1 MDTMPQD
8 PSNWQ
13 LVFVAVAALSTRER
27 GWNMGQGHRI
37 NNRTVKFVV
46 SCCVVSEQLEV
57 STILV
62 SVESTGT
69 WLHAGTCPVFVR
81 YVVLEIYRVFFCFFF
96 FSVKYAS

>member
-13 LVFVAVAALSTRER
+13 LVFVAVAALST
-27 GWNMGQGHRI
+27 QGHRI
-37 NNRTVKFVV
+37 NNRTAKFVV

-81 YVVLEIYRVFFCFFF
+81 YVVLEIYRCFI
-96 FSVKYAS
+96 SRKIR